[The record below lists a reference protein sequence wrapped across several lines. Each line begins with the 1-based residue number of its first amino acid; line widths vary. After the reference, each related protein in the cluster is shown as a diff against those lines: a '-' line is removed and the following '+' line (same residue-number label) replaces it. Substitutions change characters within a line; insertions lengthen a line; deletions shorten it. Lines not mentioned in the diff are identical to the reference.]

1 MRLLIIENRRHIS
14 IIITNDDDETYRK
27 TTGELG
33 MIDENKLFFSF
44 IDRQRC
50 ATREAFFTIF
60 RKKKNSTHIRYLCIV
75 QMAKPIKKTSICVEI
90 HLSKWLDII
99 EETSSQP
106 TGKNVH
112 IFFAVQHN
120 LFMDI

>member
-1 MRLLIIENRRHIS
+1 MQNIPFLLFAVVFVFSPRFNVRIVHRLMRLLIIENRRHIS

-90 HLSKWLDII
+90 HLSK
-99 EETSSQP
+99 
-106 TGKNVH
+106 
-112 IFFAVQHN
+112 
-120 LFMDI
+120 